1 MALTKLRF
9 EMKSAG
15 SIKAKKIISVLQR
28 NDLETALKKPLLWT
42 FLSMLLFQFVITVRR
57 AWSWVSFKRGKRLSI
72 KEAESEFVVVDC
84 ANMALY
90 IIGLV
95 MYALLRELRM
105 HLRSIWVHACTSMH
119 CRWFSHLHT
128 MKQLEDG
135 DLSKGDIFIDF
146 PNSVPVGPVQG
157 FVEKQ
162 GCSQRPCSNKA
173 PCQNNCRAI

>member
-95 MYALLRELRM
+95 MYALLRELRSGG
-105 HLRSIWVHACTSMH
+105 R
-119 CRWFSHLHT
+119 
-128 MKQLEDG
+128 
-135 DLSKGDIFIDF
+135 
-146 PNSVPVGPVQG
+146 NS
-157 FVEKQ
+157 
-162 GCSQRPCSNKA
+162 R
-173 PCQNNCRAI
+173 